1 MSGCNYLSF
10 ASEHLRASEYMP
22 APGPK
27 DGHASKASRD
37 LQLTRGT
44 SAKSNGF
51 KYGGG
56 TLDGANSASVRT
68 GISNSL
74 RDQLSRKKLQTKFLE
89 RKRKREEEAEADERE
104 KNDFRRR
111 NGPNE
116 EEKRDDDDEEEENKN
131 TNKKRRVDQ
140 TDSER
145 LEKEEE
151 EKEEKDA
158 VTSNVKDK
166 IKNDVITFPWT
177 CDICERKVMQSE
189 HQRNDHLN
197 SKKHKK
203 NAEKKRGRELL
214 RRMLAE
220 KR

>member
-1 MSGCNYLSF
+1 
-10 ASEHLRASEYMP
+10 MP

-68 GISNSL
+68 DFPILFATNCRGRSCRRSFW
-74 RDQLSRKKLQTKFLE
+74 SGSGSEKKKKKQT
-89 RKRKREEEAEADERE
+89 RE

-116 EEKRDDDDEEEENKN
+116 EEKWDDDDEEEENKN

-203 NAEKKRGRELL
+203 NGEETREGVVAEDVGGEEVTILHRNSRG
-214 RRMLAE
+214 
-220 KR
+220 KY

>member
-10 ASEHLRASEYMP
+10 ASEHLRAREYMP

-68 GISNSL
+68 GISNSV

-89 RKRKREEEAEADERE
+89 RKRKREEEAEAEERE
-104 KNDFRRR
+104 KNDFHRR

-116 EEKRDDDDEEEENKN
+116 EEKRDDDDEEEE
-131 TNKKRRVDQ
+131 KRRRRRRRRREQ
-140 TDSER
+140 EHEQEQ
-145 LEKEEE
+145 EK
-151 EKEEKDA
+151 
-158 VTSNVKDK
+158 TSGPN
-166 IKNDVITFPWT
+166 
-177 CDICERKVMQSE
+177 
-189 HQRNDHLN
+189 
-197 SKKHKK
+197 
-203 NAEKKRGRELL
+203 
-214 RRMLAE
+214 
-220 KR
+220 

>member
-1 MSGCNYLSF
+1 MG
-10 ASEHLRASEYMP
+10 
-22 APGPK
+22 
-27 DGHASKASRD
+27 
-37 LQLTRGT
+37 TRGT

-68 GISNSL
+68 GISNSV

-89 RKRKREEEAEADERE
+89 RKRKREEEKEADERE
-104 KNDFRRR
+104 KNDFHRR

-116 EEKRDDDDEEEENKN
+116 EEKRDDDDEEEEQEEQEEENKN

-166 IKNDVITFPWT
+166 IKNDIITFPWT